1 MKELILNKKSKIL
14 EFSES
19 KISSKDITTINKFK
33 KLVIEKGDNGLRN
46 ISKILKEKE
55 IKSFKVSN
63 SEFKKAEQLV
73 DDQLKNA
80 ILTAY
85 SNIKM
90 YHEKQLDGLSVNKVE
105 TTKGVSLWSE
115 FKPIDSVGL
124 YIPGG
129 TAPLFS
135 SLLMQAIPAII
146 ADCPNI
152 VICTP
157 PDTNGKINPTILW
170 VADLLNIKNV
180 YKVGGSQA
188 IFAMAYGTES
198 IPKCYKIFGPG
209 NKYVTEAKLQVSK
222 DISID
227 MPAGPSEV
235 YVVSNDIEKA
245 DIIASDLLSQL
256 EHSIDA
262 KAVLISKNKKLLKD
276 IKTTISNQKESLSRQ
291 SILNE
296 SIKNTYLVK
305 AKNDKEIINFIND
318 KYQEIVKDGMREA
331 VLRGTTKGLNRSNLT
346 VAAKTGTAELGA
358 IKSNVNSWVI
368 GYFPYEDP
376 KYIFTVMM
384 EKGPRDNYLG
394 GVFIMSQFIDWM
406 LLNKGEY
413 FR

>member
-1 MKELILNKKSKIL
+1 MKELLLNKKSKIL
-14 EFSES
+14 EFTES
-19 KISSKDITTINKFK
+19 KITSKYITTINKFK
-33 KLVIEKGDNGLRN
+33 KLVIEEGDNGLRK

-63 SEFKKAEQLV
+63 SEFKKAEELV

-80 ILTAY
+80 ILIAY
-85 SNIKM
+85 SNIKK
-90 YHEKQLDGLSVNKVE
+90 YHEEQLDGLSVNKVE

-146 ADCPNI
+146 AGCPNI

-157 PDTNGKINPTILW
+157 PDKNGKINPTILW

-198 IPKCYKIFGPG
+198 IPKCLKIFGPG

-235 YVVSNDIEKA
+235 YVVSDDIEK
-245 DIIASDLLSQL
+245 
-256 EHSIDA
+256 
-262 KAVLISKNKKLLKD
+262 
-276 IKTTISNQKESLSRQ
+276 
-291 SILNE
+291 
-296 SIKNTYLVK
+296 
-305 AKNDKEIINFIND
+305 
-318 KYQEIVKDGMREA
+318 
-331 VLRGTTKGLNRSNLT
+331 
-346 VAAKTGTAELGA
+346 
-358 IKSNVNSWVI
+358 
-368 GYFPYEDP
+368 
-376 KYIFTVMM
+376 
-384 EKGPRDNYLG
+384 
-394 GVFIMSQFIDWM
+394 
-406 LLNKGEY
+406 
-413 FR
+413 